1 MLRFE
6 AETSHADWVIHEPVN
21 WQELVTCGPRGY
33 EADARVLPLA
43 EDDISERGTYSRL
56 IPYLRAATTTPDD
69 CFHALWEGANG
80 IAAGAE
86 PGFSDRVLD
95 GSKVELA
102 DEEGRS
108 VRGYRLFRGSVDDVG
123 NWGSLDPA
131 TGGSTDHELPPAH
144 LLWPADRA
152 WFVASDVDA
161 DVTWITGPD
170 HLIRA
175 ILADPILIAVRAQR
189 P

>member
-6 AETSHADWVIHEPVN
+6 PEASHADWVIQEPGN

-33 EADARVLPLA
+33 EADVRVLPLA
-43 EDDISERGTYSRL
+43 EDDISERGSYSRL
-56 IPYLRAATTTPDD
+56 IAYLRAATTTPDD

-80 IAAGAE
+80 VAAGAE
-86 PGFSDRVLD
+86 PGFSDSVLN
-95 GSKVELA
+95 GSKVELV
-102 DEEGRS
+102 DEEGHS
-108 VRGYRLFRGSVDDVG
+108 VREYRLFRGSVDDVG

-131 TGGSTDHELPPAH
+131 TGRSTDHELPPAH

-161 DVTWITGPD
+161 DDTWITGRD

-175 ILADPILIAVRAQR
+175 ILADPVLIAVRGQR